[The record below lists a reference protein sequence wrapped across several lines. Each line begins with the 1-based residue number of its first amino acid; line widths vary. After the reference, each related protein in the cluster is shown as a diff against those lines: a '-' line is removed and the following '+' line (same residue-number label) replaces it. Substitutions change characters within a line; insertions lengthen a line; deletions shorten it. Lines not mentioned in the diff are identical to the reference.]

1 MIKYK
6 IIVRI
11 ETHSRKVTN
20 TKKPTIKNIA
30 LLAAISV
37 LLPQF
42 CFRIGLATAILITSV
57 L

>member
-20 TKKPTIKNIA
+20 TKKPIKNIA

-42 CFRIGLATAILITSV
+42 CFQIGLATAILITSV